1 MSLLTTDY
9 KLIAKVLANRLKTV
23 LGDLIDQDQSYL
35 LHSRKNNILQY
46 FYDQRYFRLF

>member
-23 LGDLIDQDQSYL
+23 LGDLIDQDQSYCIPE
-35 LHSRKNNILQY
+35 RTIYDNIL
-46 FYDQRYFRLF
+46 